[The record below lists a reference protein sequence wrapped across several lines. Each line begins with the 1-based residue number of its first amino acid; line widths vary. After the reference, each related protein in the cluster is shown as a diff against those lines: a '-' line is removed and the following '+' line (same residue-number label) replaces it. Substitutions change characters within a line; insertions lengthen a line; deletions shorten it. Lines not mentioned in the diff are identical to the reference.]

1 MQLKPIILKAENWIH
16 TVSKAFHSVSAAVL
30 FLLMLLMAT
39 DVAGRYVFKQAI
51 TGSIDLVVLMM
62 VVFIFLSFPNTTYRR
77 NHVRTDVLYEL
88 FPERVRAILDV
99 ITIGFSAL
107 IMLLIT
113 WQLGARAV
121 KIIQHPPGIS
131 TSYFYWPHYP
141 FIILASICCGVMFLE
156 LLIWFIQ
163 SLNIGIKGESD
174 SVS

>member
-1 MQLKPIILKAENWIH
+1 MQFKPIVLKTENWIH
-16 TVSKAFHSVSAAVL
+16 SASKALNSVSAFVL
-30 FLLMLLMAT
+30 FLMMILMSV
-39 DVAGRYVFKQAI
+39 DVVGRYIFKHAI
-51 TGSIDLVVLMM
+51 TGSIDFVVLMM
-62 VVFIFLSFPNTTYRR
+62 VIFIFLSFANTTYRR
-77 NHVRTDVLYEL
+77 NHVRTDVLYDL
-88 FPERVRAILDV
+88 FPERIRAILDI
-99 ITIGFSAL
+99 ITIGLSTL

-163 SLNIGIKGESD
+163 SVGKGIKG
-174 SVS
+174 

>member
-1 MQLKPIILKAENWIH
+1 VQLKSIFLKTENLIH
-16 TVSKAFHSVSAAVL
+16 RVSKAFHSISSAVL

-62 VVFIFLSFPNTTYRR
+62 VVFIFLSFPNTTYLR

-88 FPERVRAILDV
+88 FPERIRAILDV

-107 IMLLIT
+107 MMLLIT
-113 WQLGARAV
+113 WQLGARAL
-121 KIIQHPPGIS
+121 KIIQNPPGIS

-141 FIILASICCGVMFLE
+141 FIILASICCGFMFLE

-163 SLNIGIKGESD
+163 SVNKSIKCERD
-174 SVS
+174 CVS